1 MGDPK
6 CLIAYYSR
14 KGQNYVNGDIV
25 DLPVGNTEIAA
36 LIIQATTGGDLLHL
50 ETVKEYPEDYG
61 RTTDVAREELRQ
73 NARPK
78 LKDQPKSVDGYDTV
92 FLGYPNWC
100 GTAPMPVFTFL
111 ESYDFSGKTIIPFC
125 THEGSGMGRSE
136 SDIRKACPGAK
147 VLGGLAIRG
156 GIVQSAEQD
165 IRRWIE
171 ATGLVF

>member
-1 MGDPK
+1 MGDPT

-25 DLPVGNTEIAA
+25 DLPVGNTEVAA
-36 LIIQATTGGDLLHL
+36 RMIQAVTRGDLFRL
-50 ETVKEYPEDYG
+50 ETIREYPEDYG

-73 NARPK
+73 NARPT
-78 LKDQPKSVDGYDTV
+78 LKDRPKSIDGYDNV

-111 ESYDFSGKTIIPFC
+111 ECYDFSGKTIIPFC

-136 SDIRKACPGAK
+136 SDIRKACPGGK
-147 VLGGLAIRG
+147 VLSGLAIRG
-156 GIVQSAEQD
+156 GIVQGAEQD
-165 IRRWIE
+165 IRRWVE